1 MPRSVVADLEA
12 DKWALTPSPGGP
24 VLAHI
29 SEVQV
34 LYVYLNAYMYFS
46 CMCVCVCVC
55 LCVCVC
61 VCVCTCECGERALRT
76 VFPEGSRL
84 AHISG
89 GRALLAMY

>member
-1 MPRSVVADLEA
+1 MGAD
-12 DKWALTPSPGGP
+12 TVSRGPCFGTYFRGPGTIC
-24 VLAHI
+24 VFKCI
-29 SEVQV
+29 
-34 LYVYLNAYMYFS
+34 YVFFVHV
-46 CMCVCVCVC
+46 CVCVCVFM
-55 LCVCVC
+55 CVCVC